1 MKATNVV
8 IISLADTE
16 DRADIIEQ
24 ARQVMKK
31 AACKSIQSEVLREVR
46 CEM

>member
-1 MKATNVV
+1 MKATSIV
-8 IISLADTE
+8 IISLADRE

-31 AACKSIQSEVLREVR
+31 AACKSIKSKVLREVR
-46 CEM
+46 REM